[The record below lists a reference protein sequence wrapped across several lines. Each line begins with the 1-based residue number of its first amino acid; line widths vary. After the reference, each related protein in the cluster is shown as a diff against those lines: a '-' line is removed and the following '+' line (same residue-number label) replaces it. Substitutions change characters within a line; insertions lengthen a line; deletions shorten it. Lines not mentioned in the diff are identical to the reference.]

1 MKKHIVLF
9 LVITLLGMNCATYEK
24 GEGIN
29 LEPGQK
35 PGANLVVQEKDGQ
48 QVKGEL
54 IAVKKTSL
62 LLKDSKSG
70 VDVSVDINN
79 VNAIKMKKSK
89 TMVGVGLGFF
99 AGAAVGAMIG
109 LIVHG
114 AFIGDDLI
122 WEEQYSVLVGS
133 TIGGLVGS
141 ISGGIIGANY
151 SKTILIKGKSEKEIN
166 VILED
171 FRKKARIPDFQ

>member
-1 MKKHIVLF
+1 MH
-9 LVITLLGMNCATYEK
+9 CAKYER

-35 PGANLVVQEKDGQ
+35 PGANLVVQKKDGQ
-48 QVKGEL
+48 QAKGEL

-89 TMVGVGLGFF
+89 TMVGVGLGFL
-99 AGAAVGAMIG
+99 AGAVLGAMIG
-109 LIVHG
+109 LAVHG
-114 AFIGDDLI
+114 AFIKDDMF

-133 TIGGLVGS
+133 TIGGLVGG
-141 ISGGIIGANY
+141 ISGGIIGANH
-151 SKTILIKGKSEKEIN
+151 SKTIRIKGKSEKEIN

-171 FRKKARIPDFQ
+171 LRKKARVPNFQ